1 MAGPDV
7 EDIARV
13 TFTQLHF
20 APVTTW
26 LYGSISGNPVAAFPS
41 LHSAYP
47 LLAFL
52 FARTRWPRASLI
64 LLVWAA
70 AIWFSV
76 VYLGHHYVID
86 VVAGIAVR
94 GRRLCGPAEP
104 DAQAVRRLAR
114 RLGTAGRSVVDQP
127 AA

>member
-1 MAGPDV
+1 MRRWLG
-7 EDIARV
+7 R
-13 TFTQLHF
+13 

-26 LYGSISGNPVAAFPS
+26 LYGSISGNPVAAFTS

-52 FARTRWPRASLI
+52 FARARWPRASLV
-64 LLVWAA
+64 LLAWSA

-86 VVAGIAVR
+86 VVAGILFAIGAYVALQSPMLQR
-94 GRRLCGPAEP
+94 FASWLGGFGRRRG
-104 DAQAVRRLAR
+104 QSVAV
-114 RLGTAGRSVVDQP
+114 GD
-127 AA
+127 